1 MIQNHQQVLSIKL
14 TLLLLLLLVVLASSC
29 STLGRMQEWQAQGG
43 QVADHFAQQGLPRYE
58 SSFPQFY
65 HTGTAWNA
73 RSLELIAN
81 AKDYIFIS
89 IFLGNLHPST
99 SEVWDLLAEKIAQ
112 GVRVYCIL
120 DSSSYFQLDPDTQA
134 VVPAVMN
141 HLRSLGIPMVEYN
154 AFSLSQLAYIPRLFD
169 RDHRKYW
176 IVDGTYLALGGI
188 NVNYTSLGL
197 PPETGNIDTMVEVR
211 SPGAIEE
218 MVASFVSTW
227 NSYSPD
233 PLEVQDFTIEQT
245 LPVEVGRS
253 SFWLVDHYWPGRSQ
267 VTAMFDALLFSA
279 QEELWMIQGYAFLTP
294 ALVDRIALAVERGV
308 KVHVVLSDFA
318 RKANYEKAAL
328 YGILDL
334 IEAGAR
340 VYIYRNPL
348 GAFLHLKLIIA
359 DGRLSA
365 FGSANYNLRSQT
377 LSREIAAVFDD
388 AEVGKLA
395 MEHIAQL
402 MPFTREISREEA
414 RTYRD
419 FGSFLYYL
427 LMQVWG

>member
-1 MIQNHQQVLSIKL
+1 
-14 TLLLLLLLVVLASSC
+14 
-29 STLGRMQEWQAQGG
+29 MQAWQAQGG
-43 QVADHFAQQGLPRYE
+43 QVADYFAQQGLPRYE

-81 AKDYIFIS
+81 AKDYILIS

-99 SEVWDLLAEKIAQ
+99 SEVWDLLAQKIAQ
-112 GVRVYCIL
+112 GVRVYCIM

-211 SPGAIEE
+211 SPGAIGE
-218 MVASFVSTW
+218 MVVSFVNTW

-233 PLEVQDFTIEQT
+233 TLEMQDFAIE
-245 LPVEVGRS
+245 PSV
-253 SFWLVDHYWPGRSQ
+253 P
-267 VTAMFDALLFSA
+267 
-279 QEELWMIQGYAFLTP
+279 
-294 ALVDRIALAVERGV
+294 
-308 KVHVVLSDFA
+308 
-318 RKANYEKAAL
+318 
-328 YGILDL
+328 
-334 IEAGAR
+334 IEAGPSGRAR
-340 VYIYRNPL
+340 
-348 GAFLHLKLIIA
+348 G
-359 DGRLSA
+359 
-365 FGSANYNLRSQT
+365 GSACGPIRLRPQGQLRASRAVWHAGFDRGRRAGVYLSQ
-377 LSREIAAVFDD
+377 S
-388 AEVGKLA
+388 
-395 MEHIAQL
+395 
-402 MPFTREISREEA
+402 A
-414 RTYRD
+414 R
-419 FGSFLYYL
+419 SLPPP
-427 LMQVWG
+427 

>member
-1 MIQNHQQVLSIKL
+1 MIQNRQLGLSIV
-14 TLLLLLLLVVLASSC
+14 LLLVLLVAVLASSC
-29 STLGRMQEWQAQGG
+29 STVARMQEWQAQGG
-43 QVADHFAQQGLPRYE
+43 LASDHLDQQGIPRYE
-58 SSFPQFY
+58 SSFPKLY
-65 HTGTAWNA
+65 HTGTDWNA

-99 SEVWDLLAEKIAQ
+99 SEVWDLLAKKMTE
-112 GVRVYCIL
+112 GVRVYCIM

-211 SPGAIEE
+211 SPGAITE
-218 MVASFVSTW
+218 MVASFVKTW
-227 NSYSPD
+227 NSYSPN
-233 PLEVQDFTIEQT
+233 PLDLSAFAIEQT
-245 LPVEVGRS
+245 LPAEVGRS
-253 SFWLVDHYWPGRSQ
+253 SFWLLDHYWPGRSQ

-279 QEELWMIQGYAFLTP
+279 KEELWMIQGYAFLTP
-294 ALVDRIALAVERGV
+294 ALIERIALAVKRGV
-308 KVHVVLSDFA
+308 EVHVVLSDFA
-318 RKANYEKAAL
+318 RKANYEQAAL
-328 YGILDL
+328 YGLLDL
-334 IEAGAR
+334 IDAGAK

-348 GAFLHLKLIIA
+348 GAFLHLKLIVA

-377 LSREIAAVFDD
+377 LSREISAIFDD

-395 MEHIAQL
+395 MEHISHL
-402 MPFTREISREEA
+402 MPFTREITREEA
-414 RTYRD
+414 LGYRNI
-419 FGSFLYYL
+419 GSFLYNL